1 MKRSAAITV
10 DPNGVSPGP
19 DPNPA
24 KRLKLDASKWDVR
37 PIGELPG
44 PVILDI
50 PLVSVKGK
58 GVKLVLGIRPERRDL
73 LGEHGRRR
81 GAVSVVGEGASSV
94 YCQGGGGD

>member
-1 MKRSAAITV
+1 MKRSAAIAV

-44 PVILDI
+44 PVILDV

-58 GVKLVLGIRPERRDL
+58 GVKLVLSIRPNDEIFL
-73 LGEHGRRR
+73 VNMGAGE
-81 GAVSVVGEGASSV
+81 AP
-94 YCQGGGGD
+94 CPW